1 VSDRP
6 AGQVRQPGLWAVG
19 LAVAV
24 AVVVAGCT
32 GGGGAAAGGPGSS
45 GPDAA
50 KVVFVAT
57 GGNSYTLRVAG
68 PDGRSPTDL
77 LPVGYSPLATL
88 VGVSDDG
95 SVLAVVARH
104 QSAAPLLVVQH
115 GRTRVVP
122 VPADG
127 VVLGLA
133 VAPDGHAVYF
143 GADNGAVMRWDVT
156 SGTESTLCARCALYA
171 VAGWLAVSPD
181 ARTIAIST
189 LSGQYAGPTWL
200 YVVDAPS
207 GRVLW
212 QQSGT
217 GADLPEGSGMV
228 FADDDTLVLPIGNP
242 APGHNPVIHQ
252 ISGLRSGH
260 PVDVSTGVSGYGPIR
275 RLHGLWWY
283 YRDNL
288 DGTTTAYVN
297 PDLTPAGERKLADR
311 VDGPTSFDYLPVTT
325 APLPAV
331 PPATTSPT
339 PSR

>member
-6 AGQVRQPGLWAVG
+6 AGQVRPPGLWAVG

-24 AVVVAGCT
+24 LAAGCS
-32 GGGGAAAGGPGSS
+32 GGGGAAAGSS
-45 GPDAA
+45 GVSEPNTA
-50 KVVFVAT
+50 KVVFMAT
-57 GGNSYTLRVAG
+57 NGNSYTLRVAG

-77 LPVGYSPLATL
+77 LPAGYSPFANL

-95 SVLAVVARH
+95 SVLATVARH
-104 QSAAPLLVVQH
+104 QSADPLLVVQR

-143 GADNGAVMRWDVT
+143 GADNGAVMRWDLT
-156 SGTESTLCARCALYA
+156 TATESTLCPRCALYA
-171 VAGWLAVSPD
+171 VIGSWLAVSPD
-181 ARTIAIST
+181 ARTLAIVSF
-189 LSGQYAGPTWL
+189 SGQYGGPTWL
-200 YVVDAPS
+200 FVVDVPS

-212 QQSGT
+212 KQSGT
-217 GADLPEGSGMV
+217 GADLPNGSGMV
-228 FADDDTLVLPIGNP
+228 FANTDTLVLPIGEST
-242 APGHNPVIHQ
+242 PGRSPVINQ

-260 PVDVSTGVSGYGPIR
+260 PVDASTGVSGYGPIR
-275 RLHGLWWY
+275 RLHGVWWY
-283 YRDNL
+283 YRDNP

-339 PSR
+339 PSG

>member
-1 VSDRP
+1 MVSDRLT
-6 AGQVRQPGLWAVG
+6 GRVRRSGLWVVG
-19 LAVAV
+19 LAV
-24 AVVVAGCT
+24 AVVVAGCA
-32 GGGGAAAGGPGSS
+32 GGGGAAAGSPGASGPG
-45 GPDAA
+45 AA

-57 GGNSYTLRVAG
+57 SGNSYSLRVAE

-77 LPVGYSPLATL
+77 LPAGYSPLPNL

-95 SVLAVVARH
+95 SVLAVVAQH
-104 QSAAPLLVVQH
+104 KGADWLWVVQH
-115 GRTRVVP
+115 GRTRVVA

-133 VAPDGHAVYF
+133 VAADGHAVYF
-143 GADNGAVMRWDVT
+143 GADNGAVIRWDVA

-171 VAGWLAVSPD
+171 VVGSWMAVSPD
-181 ARTIAIST
+181 AHTLAISSF
-189 LSGQYAGPTWL
+189 SGQYGGPTWL

-212 QQSGT
+212 KQSGT
-217 GADLPEGSGMV
+217 GADLPNGSGMV
-228 FADDDTLVLPIGNP
+228 FADNDTLVLPVGDST
-242 APGHNPVIHQ
+242 PGHSPMIHQ

-275 RLHGLWWY
+275 RLDGLWWY
-283 YRDNL
+283 YRDTP

-297 PDLTPAGERKLADR
+297 PDLTTAGERKLADR

-325 APLPAV
+325 APLPAI

-339 PSR
+339 PSS